1 MTTATIIS
9 LIVAVLGAIGGGFK
23 LWSAFFRDKKAEDA
37 FQAGVDNT
45 KAKVNQEAADAER
58 RASEARTNAK
68 SGSGLDDDLKSGR
81 VQF

>member
-9 LIVAVLGAIGGGFK
+9 LIVAALGAIGGGFK
-23 LWSAFFRDKKAEDA
+23 LWTTFFRDKKVADA
-37 FQAGVDNT
+37 FQAGADNT

-68 SGSGLDDDLKSGR
+68 NGTGLDDDLKSGR